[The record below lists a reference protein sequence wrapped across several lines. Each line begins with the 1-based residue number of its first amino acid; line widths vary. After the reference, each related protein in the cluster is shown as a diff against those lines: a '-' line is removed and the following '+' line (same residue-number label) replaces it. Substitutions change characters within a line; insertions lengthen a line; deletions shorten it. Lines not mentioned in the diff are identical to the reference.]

1 MRRVWFTVLGSAL
14 FFAASL
20 LPLAAAKGDLLI
32 LHFNDVYEIEP
43 VDDGARGGAARVA
56 TLIEERQGADP
67 LILFS
72 GDAFSPSLMSSIFQG
87 AQMVD
92 VFNRLGL
99 DYAVFGN
106 HEFDFGPEVALER
119 FGASEFTWL
128 AANLVESGGDQP
140 YGGASAH
147 ALVEW
152 NGVQVGIIGL
162 IGDWFDLTN
171 MGEEAEYVDFVAAG
185 RAAAQELRAQGA
197 EFVVA
202 ITHMYLAQD
211 EQLAQ
216 AVPEIDLILG
226 GHDHEPI
233 TTVVNGTLIWKT
245 GSDFRTLGELG
256 VYLGNGFSPLVVPR
270 FLHVDAAV
278 PDEPAMAEVVAGYAA
293 ALDEELGTVIG
304 ETAVPLDATRAT
316 VRTAE
321 SNYGNLIADAM
332 REHTGADVAIAN
344 GGGIR
349 TDMVYEPGPL
359 TRGDVQAVQPFGN
372 VIMSV
377 EVTGEQLLAALE
389 NAVSQVEVGAGRFP
403 HVSGMAMVYDP
414 SRPAGDRVLEVLV
427 AGQPLDPAATYV
439 LAVNNFVAEGGDGFE
454 MLIDAPRVI
463 TEEVGVHDATVVA
476 DYIERHSPVAPAV
489 EGRVTTP

>member
-1 MRRVWFTVLGSAL
+1 
-14 FFAASL
+14 
-20 LPLAAAKGDLLI
+20 
-32 LHFNDVYEIEP
+32 
-43 VDDGARGGAARVA
+43 
-56 TLIEERQGADP
+56 
-67 LILFS
+67 
-72 GDAFSPSLMSSIFQG
+72 
-87 AQMVD
+87 
-92 VFNRLGL
+92 
-99 DYAVFGN
+99 
-106 HEFDFGPEVALER
+106 
-119 FGASEFTWL
+119 
-128 AANLVESGGDQP
+128 
-140 YGGASAH
+140 
-147 ALVEW
+147 
-152 NGVQVGIIGL
+152 
-162 IGDWFDLTN
+162 
-171 MGEEAEYVDFVAAG
+171 
-185 RAAAQELRAQGA
+185 
-197 EFVVA
+197 
-202 ITHMYLAQD
+202 
-211 EQLAQ
+211 
-216 AVPEIDLILG
+216 
-226 GHDHEPI
+226 
-233 TTVVNGTLIWKT
+233 
-245 GSDFRTLGELG
+245 
-256 VYLGNGFSPLVVPR
+256 
-270 FLHVDAAV
+270 
-278 PDEPAMAEVVAGYAA
+278 
-293 ALDEELGTVIG
+293 
-304 ETAVPLDATRAT
+304 
-316 VRTAE
+316 
-321 SNYGNLIADAM
+321 M